1 MPCNKTSPLCT
12 STRAEQI
19 NYIHSLNTEIP
30 VFGMIYNSEK
40 YNPEDLFSLS
50 PKVNEARIL
59 YALWDP
65 SEPNMFPLAVKLNEI
80 RDQK

>member
-1 MPCNKTSPLCT
+1 
-12 STRAEQI
+12 
-19 NYIHSLNTEIP
+19 
-30 VFGMIYNSEK
+30 MIYNSEK
-40 YNPEDLFSLS
+40 YSPEDLFSLS